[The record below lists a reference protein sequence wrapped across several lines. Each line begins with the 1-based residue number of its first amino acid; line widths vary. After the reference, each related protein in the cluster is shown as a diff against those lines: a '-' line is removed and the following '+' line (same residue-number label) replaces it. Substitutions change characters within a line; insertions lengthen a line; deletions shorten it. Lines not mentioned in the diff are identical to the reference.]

1 MQNQEL
7 NLTSAD
13 VFEQAVQQR
22 IATSKESLSVFVVD
36 MSDVNRLFA
45 RSGPSASSLFL
56 NGIAKMLLRVCRE
69 GDTVSRIGDCMFGII
84 LDNVGSPVLQ
94 QLAAEKI
101 VRLYKAAVSE
111 MDASCTPGIGIG
123 IAAYPESADSAV
135 DLLHNARIA
144 LESACSKGDPYQ
156 VYSPERHAVLAT
168 KWALQDDFVEAIE
181 NGSLELVYQPKI
193 SISTGRPLGAEAL
206 LRWTHK
212 EQGAVPPSV
221 FVPIACDIGMIDKL
235 TNFVL
240 TTALRDTSEW
250 PDIGERCSVSV
261 NIEAEML
268 EYPDIAGVIASNI
281 AIWGNENVDLILEI
295 TELALVADSKSDFER
310 LNKLR
315 SLGIGISIDD
325 FGTGYSSL
333 SYFKNIPAD
342 ELKVDR
348 SFISN
353 VQNCDR
359 NRNLVA
365 TIISL
370 AHRFGLTVVAEGV
383 ESAEE
388 LQVLEEMKC
397 DAMQGFY
404 YSEPLPHDELCQWLE
419 QFADTT
425 PQRDREED
433 Q

>member
-22 IATSKESLSVFVVD
+22 IAGGKESLSVLVVD
-36 MSDVNRLFA
+36 MSDINRLFA
-45 RSGPSASSLFL
+45 RSGPAASTMFL
-56 NGIAKMLLRVCRE
+56 NSIAKMLLRVCRN
-69 GDTVSRIGDCMFGII
+69 GDTVSRIGDCTFGII
-84 LDNVGSPVLQ
+84 LENVGSPVLQ

-101 VRLYKAAVSE
+101 IRLYKAMVSE
-111 MDASCTPGIGIG
+111 MDASCKPGISIG
-123 IAAYPESADSAV
+123 IAAYPDSADSAV
-135 DLLHNARIA
+135 ELLHNARIA
-144 LESACSKGDPYQ
+144 LESACSNADPYQ
-156 VYSPERHAVLAT
+156 VYSAESHAVLET
-168 KWALQDDFVEAIE
+168 KWALQDDFVKAVE
-181 NGSLELVYQPKI
+181 NGDLQLVYQPKI

-206 LRWTHK
+206 LRWTHE

-221 FVPIACDIGMIDKL
+221 FMPIARDIGMIDKL

-240 TTALRDTSEW
+240 MTALSDRSEW

-261 NIEAEML
+261 NLEAQML
-268 EYPDIAGVIASNI
+268 EYPDIADIIASNV
-281 AIWGNENVDLILEI
+281 AIWGNDNVELILEI
-295 TELALVADSKSDFER
+295 TELALVADSKSGFKR
-310 LNKLR
+310 LNQLR

-325 FGTGYSSL
+325 YGTGYSSL
-333 SYFKNIPAD
+333 SYFKDIPAD

-353 VQNCDR
+353 LQNCDR

-370 AHRFGLTVVAEGV
+370 AHRCGLTVVAEGV

-388 LQVLEEMKC
+388 LRVLEEMKC
-397 DAMQGFY
+397 DAMQGFH
-404 YSEPLPHDELCQWLE
+404 YSKPLPHDELCQWFE
-419 QFADTT
+419 QFSEATLQHDT
-425 PQRDREED
+425 ED
-433 Q
+433 A

>member
-13 VFEQAVQQR
+13 AFEQAVQQR
-22 IATSKESLSVFVVD
+22 IANAEESVSVFVAD
-36 MSDVNRLFA
+36 MSDVNRLFN
-45 RSGPSASSLFL
+45 RTGRSASTMFL
-56 NGIAKMLLRVCRE
+56 NSIAKLLLRLCRE
-69 GDTVSRIGDCMFGII
+69 GDTVSRIGDCTFGII

-101 VRLYKAAVSE
+101 IRLYRTAVSE
-111 MDASCTPGIGIG
+111 MDASYTPGISIG
-123 IAAYPESADSAV
+123 IAAYPGTADGAV
-135 DLLHNARIA
+135 ELLHNARIA
-144 LESACSKGDPYQ
+144 LESARSKGDPYQ
-156 VYSPERHAVLAT
+156 VYSPESHAVLAT
-168 KWALQDDFVEAIE
+168 KWALQDDFAEAIE
-181 NGSLELVYQPKI
+181 NNDLELVYQPKI

-240 TTALRDTSEW
+240 MTALRDTSEW

-261 NIEAEML
+261 NLEAQML
-268 EYPDIAGVIASNI
+268 EYPDIADVIGSNL
-281 AIWGNENVDLILEI
+281 AIWGNDNVELVLEI
-295 TELALVADSKSDFER
+295 TELALVADSKSNFER
-310 LNKLR
+310 LNRLR

-333 SYFKNIPAD
+333 SYFKDMPAD

-348 SFISN
+348 SFISDI
-353 VQNCDR
+353 QNCDR

-370 AHRFGLTVVAEGV
+370 AHRCGLTVVAEGV

-397 DAMQGFY
+397 DAMQGFH
-404 YSEPLPHDELCQWLE
+404 YSEPLPHDQLCQWLE
-419 QFADTT
+419 QFPRATR
-425 PQRDREED
+425 QRDRED
-433 Q
+433 AQ

>member
-22 IATSKESLSVFVVD
+22 IANAKESLSVFVVD
-36 MSDVNRLFA
+36 MSDINRLFA
-45 RSGPSASSLFL
+45 RSGQSVSTMFLSS
-56 NGIAKMLLRVCRE
+56 IAKMLLRMCRE
-69 GDTVSRIGDCMFGII
+69 GDTVSRIGDCTFGIV

-101 VRLYKAAVSE
+101 VRVYKSVVSE
-111 MDASCTPGIGIG
+111 MDASYEPGISIG
-123 IAAYPESADSAV
+123 IAAYPGSADSAV
-135 DLLHNARIA
+135 ELLHNARIA

-156 VYSPERHAVLAT
+156 VSSPETHAVLAT
-168 KWALQDDFVEAIE
+168 KWALQDDFAEAIE
-181 NGSLELVYQPKI
+181 NGALELVYQPKI

-261 NIEAEML
+261 NLEAQML
-268 EYPDIAGVIASNI
+268 EYPDIADVIANNI

-310 LNKLR
+310 LNQLR

-333 SYFKNIPAD
+333 SYFKDIPAD

-397 DAMQGFY
+397 DAMQGFH
-404 YSEPLPHDELCQWLE
+404 YSEPLPHDELCRWLE
-419 QFADTT
+419 QFSEATRQ
-425 PQRDREED
+425 PDRENAR
-433 Q
+433 

>member
-7 NLTSAD
+7 NLTSASA
-13 VFEQAVQQR
+13 FEDAVQQR
-22 IATSKESLSVFVVD
+22 IANTEKSLSVYVVD
-36 MSDVNRLFA
+36 MSDINKLFA
-45 RSGPSASSLFL
+45 RSGQAASTMFL
-56 NGIAKMLLRVCRE
+56 NSIAKMLLRVCRE
-69 GDTVSRIGDCMFGII
+69 GDTVSRIGDCTFGII

-101 VRLYKAAVSE
+101 IRLYKSAVSE
-111 MDASCTPGIGIG
+111 MDASYATGISIG
-123 IAAYPESADSAV
+123 IAAYPDSGDSAE

-144 LESACSKGDPYQ
+144 LESASSKGDPYQ
-156 VYSPERHAVLAT
+156 IYSPESHAVLAT
-168 KWALQDDFVEAIE
+168 KWALQDDLAAAIE
-181 NGSLELVYQPKI
+181 DGAFELVYQPKL

-221 FVPIACDIGMIDKL
+221 FVPIACDLGMIDKL

-240 TTALRDTSEW
+240 MTALRDTSEW
-250 PDIGERCSVSV
+250 PDIGERCIVSV
-261 NIEAEML
+261 NLDAQML
-268 EYPDIAGVIASNI
+268 EYPDIADVIANNLS
-281 AIWGNENVDLILEI
+281 IWGNGDVELIVEI
-295 TELALVADSKSDFER
+295 TEQALVVDSKSNFER
-310 LNKLR
+310 LNQLR

-353 VQNCDR
+353 MHNCER

-388 LQVLEEMKC
+388 LQVLKEMKC
-397 DAMQGFY
+397 DAMQG
-404 YSEPLPHDELCQWLE
+404 QWLE
-419 QFADTT
+419 QFSEATR
-425 PQRDREED
+425 QRVWED
-433 Q
+433 A

>member
-22 IATSKESLSVFVVD
+22 IANAKESLSVFVVD
-36 MSDVNRLFA
+36 MSDINRLFA
-45 RSGPSASSLFL
+45 RSGHSASTMFL
-56 NGIAKMLLRVCRE
+56 STIAKMLLRVCRE
-69 GDTVSRIGDCMFGII
+69 GDTVSRIGDCTFGVI

-101 VRLYKAAVSE
+101 IRLYKTAVSE
-111 MDASCTPGIGIG
+111 MDASYSPGISIG
-123 IAAYPESADSAV
+123 IAAYPDSADSAV
-135 DLLHNARIA
+135 ELLHNARIA
-144 LESACSKGDPYQ
+144 LESACSSGDPYQ
-156 VYSPERHAVLAT
+156 VYSTESHGTLTT
-168 KWALQDDFVEAIE
+168 KWALQEDFAEAIE
-181 NGSLELVYQPKI
+181 NSALELVYQPKI

-206 LRWTHK
+206 LRWTHD
-212 EQGAVPPSV
+212 EQGAVAPSV
-221 FVPIACDIGMIDKL
+221 FVPIARDIGMIDKL

-240 TTALRDTSEW
+240 MTALRDTTEW
-250 PDIGERCSVSV
+250 PDTGERCNVSV
-261 NIEAEML
+261 NLEAQML
-268 EYPDIAGVIASNI
+268 EYPDITDVIASNLS
-281 AIWGNENVDLILEI
+281 IWGNKDVDLILEI
-295 TELALVADSKSDFER
+295 TEGALVADSKSDFER
-310 LNKLR
+310 LNQLR

-333 SYFKNIPAD
+333 SYFKDMPAD

-353 VQNCDR
+353 IQNCDR

-365 TIISL
+365 TIVSL

-388 LQVLEEMKC
+388 LQVLKEMKC
-397 DAMQGFY
+397 DAMQGFH

-419 QFADTT
+419 QFACTSR
-425 PQRDREED
+425 QRDQED
-433 Q
+433 A